1 MTEEEE
7 EYQPLDIALVP
18 YSAQGIA
25 LSDRPLEKQQ
35 DESAKNGVEESQAAE
50 MYLYDRP
57 QIPVRREDEALSTSD
72 GVGNSEQKVDDG
84 QAPLEGPRGPQV
96 GSNDSTF
103 GYQTDTSVG
112 HNSWGQVSGNLGE
125 RSVEKK
131 KADTEYVQG
140 AYETAKV
147 GTQLPETIQQP
158 FYVNAKQYY
167 RIIKRRY
174 ARARLEE
181 NIRIS
186 RERKPYLHESRHK
199 HAMRRPRGQGGRFL
213 TVAEIEA
220 MKAKESSDSGQ
231 SSATATPLSDASK
244 EVETQAP
251 VITQQDT
258 SQNKLPPLRKNDS

>member
-1 MTEEEE
+1 MNEEEE
-7 EYQPLDIALVP
+7 EYQPLDITYGSYAAPEVAVP
-18 YSAQGIA
+18 G
-25 LSDRPLEKQQ
+25 RPSEKQ
-35 DESAKNGVEESQAAE
+35 DEALKRPVASDSQTAE

-57 QIPVRREDEALSTSD
+57 QLPIRQEAEVVAKNNGVASVGQRELEQPSLEESVVPRVS
-72 GVGNSEQKVDDG
+72 GV
-84 QAPLEGPRGPQV
+84 AAAFP
-96 GSNDSTF
+96 
-103 GYQTDTSVG
+103 YQTDPTAVQG
-112 HNSWGQVSGNLGE
+112 PWGEIGLEQ
-125 RSVEKK
+125 RSVERKRT
-131 KADTEYVQG
+131 DIGFGQG
-140 AYETAKV
+140 AFEAAKV
-147 GTQLPETIQQP
+147 GSQLPETTQQP

-220 MKAKESSDSGQ
+220 MKAKESSNSGQ
-231 SSATATPLSDASK
+231 SSGTSTPQPDANK
-244 EVETQAP
+244 DADTQAP

-258 SQNKLPPLRKNDS
+258 SQNKLPPLRKNEP

>member
-7 EYQPLDIALVP
+7 EYQPLEIGFGA
-18 YSAQGIA
+18 YSAQEVVLA
-25 LSDRPLEKQQ
+25 DRREKSQ
-35 DESAKNGVEESQAAE
+35 DVAVEGGVEEQSQTE

-57 QIPVRREDEALSTSD
+57 HMAESREVEAAVPENAVSDVERREVEHTS
-72 GVGNSEQKVDDG
+72 
-84 QAPLEGPRGPQV
+84 LEGAV
-96 GSNDSTF
+96 GAETGGVASGFAYPADPAGGQGAWGEIGLWEPST
-103 GYQTDTSVG
+103 
-112 HNSWGQVSGNLGE
+112 
-125 RSVEKK
+125 EKK
-131 KADTEYVQG
+131 KAEGYPQG
-140 AYETAKV
+140 SYEGARVGSQLQETA
-147 GTQLPETIQQP
+147 QQP

-213 TVAEIEA
+213 TVAEINA
-220 MKAKESSDSGQ
+220 MKAKESSASTQ
-231 SSATATPLSDASK
+231 SSDAATPQPDTSK
-244 EVETQAP
+244 DTENQGP

-258 SQNKLPPLRKNDS
+258 SQNKLPPLRKNEA